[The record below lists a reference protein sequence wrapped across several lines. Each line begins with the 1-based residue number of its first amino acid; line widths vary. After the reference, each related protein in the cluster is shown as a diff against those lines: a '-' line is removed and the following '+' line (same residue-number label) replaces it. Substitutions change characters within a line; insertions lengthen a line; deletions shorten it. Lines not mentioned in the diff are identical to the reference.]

1 LYFLSNIEAINFT
14 SFKVKQLVA
23 IFKPLLSIHPPSSI
37 IQIAKARGDKYSS
50 IQVGI
55 TFLLICP
62 DGKVG

>member
-1 LYFLSNIEAINFT
+1 LYFISNIEARNFT
-14 SFKVKQLVA
+14 SFRVKQLVA

-55 TFLLICP
+55 IFLLICP
-62 DGKVG
+62 EGKVG